1 MNPIGALLLSIVAI
15 PAFAS
20 GNPAQ
25 DFFARL
31 AGDWQGAGE
40 VRGMA
45 SAQKM
50 SWEPALDGKFLRL
63 SFDNRMTGEGG
74 GEWRFSAQ
82 AFYRI
87 QDDGTIAGTWF
98 DSRGTSFPLSGSI
111 DAGDTL
117 TILWG
122 TDDTERGRSRYRL
135 NAAGLEVTD
144 EVLMPDG
151 GWRTFGR
158 TRLTRKPSRGK

>member
-1 MNPIGALLLSIVAI
+1 MKRVVALLLSMLAI
-15 PAFAS
+15 PAAS
-20 GNPAQ
+20 GMEDTAK

-31 AGDWQGAGE
+31 AGDWLGAGE

-50 SWEPALDGKFLRL
+50 NWEPVLDGKFLRL
-63 SFDNRMTGEGG
+63 SFDNRMTGDDGSA
-74 GEWRFSAQ
+74 WRFSAL

-87 QDDGTIAGTWF
+87 RDDGTIAGTWF
-98 DSRGTSFPLSGSI
+98 DSRGVSFPLSGSV

-122 TDDTERGRSRYRL
+122 TGDTERGRTRYRL
-135 NAAGLEVTD
+135 SAAGLEVTD
-144 EVLMPDG
+144 EVMTKEG
-151 GWRTFGR
+151 GWRGFGR
-158 TRLTRKPSRGK
+158 SLLARQP

>member
-1 MNPIGALLLSIVAI
+1 MKPVVALLLSILTI
-15 PAFAS
+15 PAAFAAE
-20 GNPAQ
+20 NTAK

-50 SWEPALDGKFLRL
+50 GWEPVLDGKFLRL
-63 SFDNRMTGEGG
+63 SFDNRMTGDDGKA
-74 GEWRFSAQ
+74 WRFSAQ

-98 DSRGTSFPLSGSI
+98 DSRGVSFPLSGSI

-117 TILWG
+117 MILWG
-122 TDDTERGRSRYRL
+122 TDDSERGRTRYRL
-135 NAAGLEVTD
+135 TATGLDVTD
-144 EVLMPDG
+144 EVMTKEG

-158 TRLTRKPSRGK
+158 SWLTREP